1 MYRQF
6 QTFTLFIF
14 FKIYIYME
22 VNYMYTKKKEFK
34 IDEELEKIIAV
45 QTDKLNITM
54 SEYIRQLIKADYVV
68 KDTEVIAD
76 FKTDLKTTI
85 KELNAIGK
93 NLNQLARYTNTQKK
107 MLSVVE
113 IELIELVEKL
123 QNVFKK
129 L

>member
-1 MYRQF
+1 MYNKQVKF
-6 QTFTLFIF
+6 LA
-14 FKIYIYME
+14 
-22 VNYMYTKKKEFK
+22 N
-34 IDEELEKIIAV
+34 EEIEKIIAV
-45 QTDKLNITM
+45 QVDKLNLSK
-54 SEYIRQLIKADYVV
+54 SEYIRGLIKQDY
-68 KDTEVIAD
+68 KLNNIDSIAD
-76 FKTDLKTTI
+76 FKADLKQVI

-113 IELIELVEKL
+113 IELMELVEKL

>member
-1 MYRQF
+1 
-6 QTFTLFIF
+6 
-14 FKIYIYME
+14 
-22 VNYMYTKKKEFK
+22 MYTKKKEFK

-45 QTDKLNITM
+45 RTDKLNLTM

-68 KDTEVIAD
+68 EDTEVIAD
-76 FKTDLKTTI
+76 FKTDLKQAI

>member
-1 MYRQF
+1 
-6 QTFTLFIF
+6 
-14 FKIYIYME
+14 
-22 VNYMYTKKKEFK
+22 MYTKKKEFK

-45 QTDKLNITM
+45 QTDKLNLSM